1 MANNYSQ
8 ATVSPVL
15 PADLVTD
22 FERILLGEYGFD
34 FELHGLVEKQSIY
47 FFVPD
52 GETDEVFNFDVEL
65 IEGYAEKGDEIALD
79 LHKYITENSDDAVL
93 IDSFIS
99 YEYSWVSLFQHIL
112 NKPGCQID
120 EIVVEG
126 CYSCDKLR
134 QGEFGGWIT
143 RITKF
148 TVQYGGTQ
156 AMLIQM
162 QQEPAFLEAL
172 DIVYQLASA
181 NCADNEHDPDDP
193 LLDECLADEC
203 RKQRAALNLIHDYCA
218 NHELNR

>member
-8 ATVSPVL
+8 ATVSPCL
-15 PADLVTD
+15 PLNLVTD
-22 FERILLGEYGFD
+22 FEQILLNEYGFQY
-34 FELHGLVEKQSIY
+34 ELYGSPDERKIY
-47 FFVPD
+47 FYVSD
-52 GETDEVFNFDVEL
+52 GERDSVEDFDVDL
-65 IEGYAEKGDEIALD
+65 IESSASLGDEIAVALQQ
-79 LHKYITENSDDAVL
+79 YINENGADE
-93 IDSFIS
+93 IDQFIS
-99 YEYSWVSLFQHIL
+99 FQYSWVSIFQHIL

-126 CYSCDKLR
+126 CYFCDRLR

-148 TVQYGGTQ
+148 SVQYGGTQ

>member
-8 ATVSPVL
+8 ATVSPFFPV
-15 PADLVTD
+15 ALVTD
-22 FERILLGEYGFD
+22 FEQILLNEYGFQCE
-34 FELHGLVEKQSIY
+34 FHGSPDERKIY
-47 FFVPD
+47 FYVPD
-52 GETDEVFNFDVEL
+52 SERDSVEDFDVEL
-65 IEGYAEKGDEIALD
+65 IESSANLGDEIAVALQQ
-79 LHKYITENSDDAVL
+79 YINENGDDE
-93 IDSFIS
+93 IDQFIS
-99 YEYSWVSLFQHIL
+99 FQYSWVSIFQHIL

-126 CYSCDKLR
+126 CYFCDKLR

-148 TVQYGGTQ
+148 TVQHGGTQ

>member
-15 PADLVTD
+15 PVALVTD
-22 FERILLGEYGFD
+22 FEIVLLNEYGFH
-34 FELHGLVEKQSIY
+34 FETHVSNGERSYY
-47 FFVPD
+47 FYVPD
-52 GETDEVFNFDVEL
+52 GERDSVDDFDL
-65 IEGYAEKGDEIALD
+65 DFIEEYAKQEDEIALE
-79 LHKYITENSDDAVL
+79 LRQFILENGDND
-93 IDSFIS
+93 IYQHISFN
-99 YEYSWVSLFQHIL
+99 YSWPSLFQRIL
-112 NKPGCQID
+112 NKPGCTID

-126 CYSCDKLR
+126 CYFCDKLR
-134 QGEFGGWIT
+134 QSEFGGWIT

-148 TVQYGGTQ
+148 TVQHGGTQ

-181 NCADNEHDPDDP
+181 NCADNEHDPEDP
-193 LLDECLADEC
+193 LLDEALAEDC

-218 NHELNR
+218 NHELNP